1 MNIMDIDSDVRV
13 PVVHQL
19 TIATEELTALRALIQ
34 TTATVRT
41 VAVTDLTLRNAIK
54 SALAETTVDLPQTA
68 ARTATVLT

>member
-1 MNIMDIDSDVRV
+1 MNVDSDVRV

-34 TTATVRT
+34 TAATVRT
-41 VAVTDLTLRNAIK
+41 VAITDLTLWHTIK
-54 SALAETTVDLPQTA
+54 SALAEATVDLPQTA